1 MSAQSRKPPSL
12 RQKLWQDLLAL
23 LEMALEATV
32 GLLWPLV
39 EFLLRGIGK
48 IIRLPR
54 KLFKRPA
61 K

>member
-1 MSAQSRKPPSL
+1 M
-12 RQKLWQDLLAL
+12 WQDLLAL

-39 EFLLRGIGK
+39 ELLLGGIAK

-54 KLFKRPA
+54 KWLKRPP